1 MSKNNADLAM
11 IITDDILN
19 AFEIDNA
26 CNIKKDQ
33 VDKLF
38 CIVHRSIQ
46 NKKDSKVLTS
56 EIYNHFKVRELC
68 IIPLD
73 ESNDAKPYSWDLQ
86 DFIEDTLG
94 NIAYENNV
102 ADNTVGVG
110 ENNIEYVG
118 ENEPLTEKTLDM
130 FHNVLCKLASL
141 DTKILSDIDYK
152 QIEDIYLSLEWKF
165 RNE

>member
-1 MSKNNADLAM
+1 M

-26 CNIKKDQ
+26 CNIKKNQ
-33 VDKLF
+33 LDKLF

-73 ESNDAKPYSWDLQ
+73 ESNDAKPYSWALQ
-86 DFIEDTLG
+86 DFIEDALG

-141 DTKILSDIDYK
+141 DTKILSDTNYR
-152 QIEDIYLSLEWKF
+152 QIEDIYQSLEWKF
-165 RNE
+165 RNDK